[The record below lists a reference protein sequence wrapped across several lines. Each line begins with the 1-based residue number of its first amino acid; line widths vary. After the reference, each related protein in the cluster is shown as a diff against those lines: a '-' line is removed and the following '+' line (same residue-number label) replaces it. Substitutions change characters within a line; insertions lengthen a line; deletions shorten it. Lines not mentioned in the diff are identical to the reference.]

1 MKNKKAIAA
10 AAIISLVALIGILY
24 GAYIHFAPS
33 AVAGEKHITITIQ
46 FPEEEEKQYEL
57 DTEAEYLREALE
69 SVAEISG
76 EESEEFGFTLYY
88 VDGVTADFNTD
99 NAYWAIYVDGEYGM
113 LILANKPVTDGGSYA
128 IVYETYEG

>member
-10 AAIISLVALIGILY
+10 AAIIGLVALIGILY
-24 GAYIHFAPS
+24 AAYIHFAPS

-46 FPEEEEKQYEL
+46 FPEEEKQYEL

-76 EESEEFGFTLYY
+76 EESEEFGFTLYS
-88 VDGVTADFNTD
+88 VDGVT
-99 NAYWAIYVDGEYGM
+99 
-113 LILANKPVTDGGSYA
+113 
-128 IVYETYEG
+128 ETSIPTTPTGPSMWTESMAC